1 MDTTSIDQRP
11 GTVSATLDPA
21 AFREVMGHYPTG
33 VAVVTGFD
41 GDQPV
46 GMVVGTFS
54 SVSMDPP
61 LVAFMPQVGSG
72 TYARLQQSAAY
83 CINVLAHD
91 QLALCRTMAVPRDD
105 KFDDVDWSRSPLG
118 APVLADAVAH
128 IHCRPHR
135 SVEAG
140 DHWIVLCEVEAMEVS
155 RPVTPLLFFQGGYGG
170 FSPGGMSARADA
182 ELIAAVRLGDTARGQ
197 VERLA
202 QTLGC
207 EAAALVAINPDE
219 LTTTVSAYGGTSSMV
234 EPLGQ
239 RIPLI
244 PPIGEAYV
252 AGAKPDVVDRWL
264 SKVAPHDPDLVE
276 RYRTRLAAV
285 ETRGA
290 AISMVGPHARADY
303 ERLGEALAEYAS
315 GELTPARER
324 AVRSVLAQT
333 RNFFEDVALEHDE
346 RYDVGGIVVPVRNP
360 EGDISMVLRITQLPP
375 ATPGRVVESWVTAVK
390 AAASAVER
398 ELALGSGTGRL
409 RDYREWYA
417 SDFPL

>member
-1 MDTTSIDQRP
+1 
-11 GTVSATLDPA
+11 
-21 AFREVMGHYPTG
+21 
-33 VAVVTGFD
+33 
-41 GDQPV
+41 
-46 GMVVGTFS
+46 
-54 SVSMDPP
+54 
-61 LVAFMPQVGSG
+61 
-72 TYARLQQSAAY
+72 
-83 CINVLAHD
+83 
-91 QLALCRTMAVPRDD
+91 
-105 KFDDVDWSRSPLG
+105 
-118 APVLADAVAH
+118 
-128 IHCRPHR
+128 
-135 SVEAG
+135 
-140 DHWIVLCEVEAMEVS
+140 
-155 RPVTPLLFFQGGYGG
+155 
-170 FSPGGMSARADA
+170 MSARADA

-252 AGAKPDVVDRWL
+252 AGAKPDVVEHWL
-264 SKVAPHDPDLVE
+264 SKIAPQDPDLVE

-285 ETRGA
+285 EARGA

-303 ERLGEALAEYAS
+303 ERLGDALAEYAS

>member
-11 GTVSATLDPA
+11 RTVSATLDPA

-72 TYARLQQSAAY
+72 TYARLQRSAAY

-135 SVEAG
+135 TVEAG

-170 FSPGGMSARADA
+170 FSPGGMSARASGTSRADRSSGSRRRSGA
-182 ELIAAVRLGDTARGQ
+182 RPRPWLPSTPTSSPPRSAPTAARRPWSS
-197 VERLA
+197 RS
-202 QTLGC
+202 
-207 EAAALVAINPDE
+207 
-219 LTTTVSAYGGTSSMV
+219 VSAS
-234 EPLGQ
+234 
-239 RIPLI
+239 R
-244 PPIGEAYV
+244 
-252 AGAKPDVVDRWL
+252 
-264 SKVAPHDPDLVE
+264 
-276 RYRTRLAAV
+276 
-285 ETRGA
+285 
-290 AISMVGPHARADY
+290 
-303 ERLGEALAEYAS
+303 
-315 GELTPARER
+315 
-324 AVRSVLAQT
+324 
-333 RNFFEDVALEHDE
+333 
-346 RYDVGGIVVPVRNP
+346 
-360 EGDISMVLRITQLPP
+360 
-375 ATPGRVVESWVTAVK
+375 
-390 AAASAVER
+390 
-398 ELALGSGTGRL
+398 
-409 RDYREWYA
+409 
-417 SDFPL
+417 